1 MFDKINH
8 WNHVTLDILFWKIF
22 KNIINKFCLQMYS
35 YSDFPFLLVSIFF
48 VWVFLKFVHFIEN
61 FEFVAIEMSLFYRY
75 PLSVGFVMIIF
86 CHFLILVLIF
96 TSVHVFF
103 FCFNSLARSLSI
115 LLMFSNKQAL
125 SLSFSLLSVLYFIGF
140 CSFYFLFSSFGFTLL
155 LFF

>member
-1 MFDKINH
+1 MFTDIQLFRFSVSSCIN
-8 WNHVTLDILFWKIF
+8 
-22 KNIINKFCLQMYS
+22 
-35 YSDFPFLLVSIFF
+35 FF
-48 VWVFLKFVHFIEN
+48 VWVFLKFVHFIEI
-61 FEFVAIEMSLFYRY
+61 FGFVDIEMSLFYRY

-103 FCFNSLARSLSI
+103 CFNSQARSLSI
-115 LLMFSNKQAL
+115 LLIFSRKQAL

-140 CSFYFLFSSFGFTLL
+140 CSFYFLLFSSFGFTLL